1 MIRSLPLTA
10 LSLML
15 GFFFIFVGVLKIS
28 PNVNADIYRHMQN
41 EFGRF
46 NKVFPFFKYTG
57 WRPFAKNY
65 RLTVG
70 ITEVVCGSM
79 LILVPGPLKEL
90 ANLVLLGIMGGAL
103 YTLSVLKD
111 PFEKMVPSLIFGL
124 LLLCRLVILYQVN
137 RREEKMIKSLLEK
150 QKQKAAAEDANEDK
164 KIN

>member
-1 MIRSLPLTA
+1 
-10 LSLML
+10 
-15 GFFFIFVGVLKIS
+15 
-28 PNVNADIYRHMQN
+28 
-41 EFGRF
+41 
-46 NKVFPFFKYTG
+46 
-57 WRPFAKNY
+57 
-65 RLTVG
+65 
-70 ITEVVCGSM
+70 
-79 LILVPGPLKEL
+79 
-90 ANLVLLGIMGGAL
+90 MGGAL